1 MKCAEVEKLNNSLG
15 RAEQTIANELNVV
28 KSLKSKLTEYQ
39 HQAERDKKDFAFNAV
54 RIKDEEMTRLEIELN
69 ESRSEVSKLTFKIKH
84 LERLLIAEQQGKQ
97 KDDKEKYDYYE
108 MKLSAKEEEIK
119 ALKKERNSLLSSIRH
134 QEVMVD
140 NQKKREKPKPLP
152 KEIDVKSSS
161 IIPSDFLNVS
171 NNPSPKPPMKRDNSN
186 MSFSSPQS
194 LSEKLRDLSSLT
206 KKFLQKNQ
214 QEDDEYL

>member
-28 KSLKSKLTEYQ
+28 KSLKAKLTEYQ

-161 IIPSDFLNVS
+161 IIPSDFLNIS
-171 NNPSPKPPMKRDNSN
+171 NNPSPKPPTQRDN